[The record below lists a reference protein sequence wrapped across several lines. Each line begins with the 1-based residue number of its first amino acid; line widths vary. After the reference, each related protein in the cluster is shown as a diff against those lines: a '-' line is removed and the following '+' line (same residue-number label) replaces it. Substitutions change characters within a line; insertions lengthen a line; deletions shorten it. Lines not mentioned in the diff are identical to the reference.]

1 MVTTRPRSGKSTRVR
16 RLERLLEA
24 SRLLNSTLEL
34 TELTE
39 IVLRIVKDEVPVDR
53 CTLFVIDPQRKALR
67 SFIAQGVGEAEINL
81 PVGQGLAGTVAATGE
96 MLDITNVY
104 QDDRF

>member
-1 MVTTRPRSGKSTRVR
+1 MVTAIDNKSSATYVR
-16 RLERLLEA
+16 RLEHLLDA

-53 CTLFVIDPQRKALR
+53 CTLFVIDPLRKALR

-104 QDDRF
+104 QD